1 MSIWLVEGEQTVKQ
15 RVLFLVDGCSKFD
28 ASVQC
33 RNGIVIKKFVLEE
46 TQESKP
52 TNFKHLCTLNE
63 ENIGIKG
70 LEEVLNAK
78 VYRKRK

>member
-1 MSIWLVEGEQTVKQ
+1 MSIWIVEGERTVKQ
-15 RVLFLVDGCSKFD
+15 RVLFLVDGYSKFN
-28 ASVQC
+28 ASERC
-33 RNGIVIKKFVLEE
+33 RNGEVLKKFVLEE

-63 ENIGIKG
+63 ENIGIHD